1 MSGKSLF
8 KLSVEDRELL
18 GARAKARRAQLGLS
32 MHELATALGVPAATI
47 NKLERCLPKAPAP
60 CETAWEDALGVVHGW
75 LRNTRL
81 PATLAPHLVTPPSA
95 SRRVVATAPQP
106 ALDEQLE
113 FLGWR
118 ARLRREMLGIP
129 LQELARQA
137 GISSG
142 LLAELERC
150 LGPMAQVREEAWERA
165 LQVPPGWLRDTGI
178 DAPAPENAAS
188 TVPAELLAALGM
200 HTQSRDSDP

>member
-1 MSGKSLF
+1 MASKPLF

-18 GARAKARRAQLGLS
+18 GARARARRAQLGLS
-32 MHELATALGVPAATI
+32 MHELATALGLPAATI
-47 NKLERCLPKAPAP
+47 NKLERCLPKIPAP

-81 PATLAPHLVTPPSA
+81 PATLNPHLVSPPSA
-95 SRRVVATAPQP
+95 ARRAVATAPHP
-106 ALDEQLE
+106 ARDEQLE

-118 ARLRREMLGIP
+118 ARLRREMLG
-129 LQELARQA
+129 LTAEELARQA
-137 GISSG
+137 GMAAVLIS
-142 LLAELERC
+142 ELERC
-150 LGPMAQVREEAWERA
+150 LGPVAPNHEEAWERA
-165 LQVPPGWLRDTGI
+165 LQVPPGWLRNTRL

-200 HTQSRDSDP
+200 TSKSRDSGT